1 VGVRARGP
9 AGVEELVDALY
20 RQVPTYTTLDR
31 DADRLLDARVPFG
44 IVTNGSRY
52 QTHTIQALGLDTRTS
67 CILVSELVGG
77 RKADAAIFAAA
88 EDGLSMARMLP
99 SPRCR
104 SPPAPG
110 LRNAPCSVWSDQTSS
125 EEGVHI
131 PVVFVTDGS
140 RLLRW

>member
-1 VGVRARGP
+1 MGVRARGP

-99 SPRCR
+99 SPDAEAHLLQVYGMHHVAC
-104 SPPAPG
+104 
-110 LRNAPCSVWSDQTSS
+110 DQTRPRQRKGYTFRSYS
-125 EEGVHI
+125 
-131 PVVFVTDGS
+131 
-140 RLLRW
+140 